1 MMEHC
6 NGRLGGTVPKPL
18 VSVIV
23 PVYNGEK
30 FLRPCLMSILRQDMA
45 DMEIL
50 VVDDGSRDGTWPL
63 LEEIAREDERIRPIH
78 KENGGVSSARNAAL
92 KICQGTYIRFV
103 DADDV
108 LPPDSMTTLLEGMQA
123 RGSDLVI
130 AAYTEVTGDRRD
142 YRCLARED
150 GAVGQE
156 EFLRLFSRYANSFFY
171 GVLWNKLFLGDV
183 VRENGLRFPEGM
195 NWGEDFVFVTEYLA
209 HVRRVAFLTR
219 PVYDYH
225 RSLTGMVARQFMDCA
240 RHPLYN
246 VQLRLRMYRSYCE
259 LYRTLGQYP
268 RYRRTLW
275 LYLFRFTL
283 HN

>member
-6 NGRLGGTVPKPL
+6 YGRLGGTVPKPL

-30 FLRPCLMSILRQDMA
+30 FLRPCLESILRQDMA

-50 VVDDGSRDGTWPL
+50 VVDDGSRDGTRAL
-63 LEEIAREDERIRPIH
+63 AEEMARADGRIRPIH
-78 KENGGVSSARNAAL
+78 QDNGGVSSARNAAL
-92 KICQGTYIRFV
+92 KVCRGKYIRFV

-108 LPPDSMTTLLEGMQA
+108 LPPDSMTTLLSGMREGDN
-123 RGSDLVI
+123 DLVI
-130 AAYTEVTGDRRD
+130 AAYTEVTGARRD

-150 GAVGQE
+150 GQVDQDA
-156 EFLRLFSRYANSFFY
+156 FLRLFSRYANSFFY

-183 VRENGLRFPEGM
+183 VREHSLRFPEGM
-195 NWGEDFVFVTEYLA
+195 SWGEDFVFVTEYLA
-209 HVRRVAFLTR
+209 HVRKAAFLTH

-259 LYRTLGQYP
+259 LYRRTGQYP

>member
-1 MMEHC
+1 M
-6 NGRLGGTVPKPL
+6 PKPL

-30 FLRPCLMSILRQDMA
+30 FLGPCLESILRQDLA

-50 VVDDGSRDGTWPL
+50 VVDDGSRDGTWAL
-63 LEEIAREDERIRPIH
+63 LEDFARRDARIRPIR

-92 KICQGTYIRFV
+92 AVCQGAYIRFV
-103 DADDV
+103 DADDL
-108 LPPDSMTTLLEGMQA
+108 LPPDSMATLLEGM
-123 RGSDLVI
+123 REKDCGLVI
-130 AAYTEVTGDRRD
+130 AAYTEVTGSRRD
-142 YRCLARED
+142 YRCLAPED
-150 GAVGQE
+150 AAVDQE

-183 VRENGLRFPEGM
+183 VREHQLRFPEGM
-195 NWGEDFVFVTEYLA
+195 NWGEDFVFVAGYLA
-209 HVRRVAFLTR
+209 HVRRVAFRTR

-246 VQLRLRMYRSYCE
+246 IRLRLAMYRSYRE
-259 LYRTLGQYP
+259 LYRQTGQYA

>member
-1 MMEHC
+1 M
-6 NGRLGGTVPKPL
+6 PKPL

-30 FLRPCLMSILRQDMA
+30 FLRPCLMSILRQDME

-78 KENGGVSSARNAAL
+78 QENGGVSSARNAAL
-92 KICQGTYIRFV
+92 DVCRGTYIRFV

-123 RGSDLVI
+123 QGSDLVI

-150 GAVGQE
+150 GAVGQ
-156 EFLRLFSRYANSFFY
+156 
-171 GVLWNKLFLGDV
+171 
-183 VRENGLRFPEGM
+183 
-195 NWGEDFVFVTEYLA
+195 
-209 HVRRVAFLTR
+209 
-219 PVYDYH
+219 
-225 RSLTGMVARQFMDCA
+225 
-240 RHPLYN
+240 
-246 VQLRLRMYRSYCE
+246 
-259 LYRTLGQYP
+259 
-268 RYRRTLW
+268 
-275 LYLFRFTL
+275 
-283 HN
+283 

>member
-1 MMEHC
+1 M
-6 NGRLGGTVPKPL
+6 PKPL

-30 FLRPCLMSILRQDMA
+30 FLKPCLESILRQDMA

-50 VVDDGSRDGTWPL
+50 VVDDGSADGTWPL
-63 LEEIAREDERIRPIH
+63 LEEIAREDGRIRPIH

-92 KICQGTYIRFV
+92 NLCRGTYIRFV

-108 LPPDSMTTLLEGMQA
+108 LPPDSMTMLLGSIQA
-123 RGSDLVI
+123 QGSDLVI
-130 AAYTEVTGDRRD
+130 AAYTEVTGSRRD

-150 GAVGQE
+150 GTVAQDA
-156 EFLRLFSRYANSFFY
+156 FLRLFSRYANSFFY

-183 VRENGLRFPEGM
+183 VRANRLRFPEGI
-195 NWGEDFVFVTEYLA
+195 NWGEDFIFVTEYLA
-209 HVRRVAFLTR
+209 HVRRVAFLTH
-219 PVYDYH
+219 PVYDYY

-246 VQLRLRMYRSYCE
+246 MKLRLSMYHSYRE

-268 RYRRTLW
+268 RYRFTLW

>member
-1 MMEHC
+1 M
-6 NGRLGGTVPKPL
+6 PKPL

-30 FLRPCLMSILRQDMA
+30 FLRRCLESILRQDMA

-50 VVDDGSRDGTWPL
+50 VVDDGSRDGTWTL
-63 LEEIAREDERIRPIH
+63 VEDMARADGRIRPLH
-78 KENGGVSSARNAAL
+78 QENGGVSSARNAAL
-92 KICQGTYIRFV
+92 KLCQGTYIRFV

-108 LPPDSMTTLLEGMQA
+108 LPPDSMTTLLAGLREGD
-123 RGSDLVI
+123 SDLVI
-130 AAYTEVTGDRRD
+130 AAYTEVTGERRD
-142 YRCLARED
+142 YRCLARENGTAD
-150 GAVGQE
+150 QE
-156 EFLRLFSRYANSFFY
+156 AFLRLFSRYANSFFY

-183 VRENGLRFPEGM
+183 VRENSLRFPEGM
-195 NWGEDFVFVTEYLA
+195 NWGEDFVFMTAYLA

-240 RHPLYN
+240 RHPLCN
-246 VQLRLRMYRSYCE
+246 VKLRMTMYRSYCE
-259 LYRTLGQYP
+259 LYRKTGQYP